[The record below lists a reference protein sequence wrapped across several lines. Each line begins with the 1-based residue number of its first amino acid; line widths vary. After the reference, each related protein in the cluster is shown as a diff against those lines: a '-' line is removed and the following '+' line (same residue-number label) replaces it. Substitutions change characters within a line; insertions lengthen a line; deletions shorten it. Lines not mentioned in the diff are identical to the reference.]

1 MKLRYVKCVNI
12 PVANATHSSM
22 IITVTVPP
30 RVSSKTLGKR
40 EWSLP
45 VESPVQQKMYVEI
58 HGIT

>member
-1 MKLRYVKCVNI
+1 
-12 PVANATHSSM
+12 M

-30 RVSSKTLGKR
+30 QVSKTLGKR

-45 VESPVQQKMYVEI
+45 VESPVQQKMYVDI